1 MTCVKG
7 NRTLVTT
14 LVVLFA
20 WRLTPEHVACHAEHV
35 ACHAEHW
42 RASKCVARLN
52 HNYISTKPK
61 SGYTRSGRRHSRR
74 AVTLLR
80 RSLSWCGA
88 NDSVSRAARHP
99 SAPGRAATTIRHRIN
114 ALTFKRRP
122 KPSSSSAL
130 GPRCLYTALFRGCDA
145 AAVQ

>member
-7 NRTLVTT
+7 NRTLVT
-14 LVVLFA
+14 LIVLFA

-42 RASKCVARLN
+42 RASKSVARLN

-80 RSLSWCGA
+80 RSLSRRGA
-88 NDSVSRAARHP
+88 NDSVSRAVRHP
-99 SAPGRAATTIRHRIN
+99 SAAGRAATTIRHRIN